1 MKKETLLKLISKAL
15 DIQPSSR
22 HSVTLD
28 IYKDKSLTIYIHCT
42 LETNTFVTDSKSI
55 SSQDGYPQFNKWL
68 TGWTAIIET
77 EREED
82 EANRS

>member
-15 DIQPSSR
+15 DIEPSSR

-28 IYKDKSLTIYIHCT
+28 VYRDRSLTVYIHCS

-55 SSQDGYPQFNKWL
+55 SSQDGYSQFYKWL
-68 TGWTAIIET
+68 NGWEAIIET
-77 EREED
+77 ERDFD
-82 EANRS
+82 ETN